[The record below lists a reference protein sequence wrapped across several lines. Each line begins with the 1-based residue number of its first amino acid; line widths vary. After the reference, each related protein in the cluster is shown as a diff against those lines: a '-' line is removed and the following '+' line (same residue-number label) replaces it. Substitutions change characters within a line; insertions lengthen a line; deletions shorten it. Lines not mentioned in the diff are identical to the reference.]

1 MAEVTGPIRIRDRAP
16 GSVSER
22 PLSDYVAVAAVS
34 ERTDVRV
41 GVPLPLG
48 TTAHD
53 AGVNF
58 ALFSRNASRIRRAL
72 FARPADATPAKVV
85 DFDPA
90 CNRGCIEVSAHALAR
105 YAALCQ
111 EAELVPIVELE
122 VLMDGEHT
130 LAQCREATEEVLQT
144 VFHLIE
150 KLRALDG
157 NVALFSHGHFGCVL
171 AARWIGSPLV
181 EAQYFTLGTASLGIL
196 GRDTATPRCRSSLCG
211 MRLHAQT

>member
-1 MAEVTGPIRIRDRAP
+1 MR
-16 GSVSER
+16 SS
-22 PLSDYVAVAAVS
+22 
-34 ERTDVRV
+34 
-41 GVPLPLG
+41 
-48 TTAHD
+48 
-53 AGVNF
+53 AG
-58 ALFSRNASRIRRAL
+58 
-72 FARPADATPAKVV
+72 TPAV
-85 DFDPA
+85 FGWRCLPDPLTQHRPRSLISTPRA
-90 CNRGCIEVSAHALAR
+90 IEVSAHALAR

-150 KLRALDG
+150 KLRAPDG

-171 AARWIGSPLV
+171 AARWIGSPLI
-181 EAQYFTLGTASLGIL
+181 EAQHSTLGTASLGIL

-211 MRLHAQT
+211 IRLHAQT